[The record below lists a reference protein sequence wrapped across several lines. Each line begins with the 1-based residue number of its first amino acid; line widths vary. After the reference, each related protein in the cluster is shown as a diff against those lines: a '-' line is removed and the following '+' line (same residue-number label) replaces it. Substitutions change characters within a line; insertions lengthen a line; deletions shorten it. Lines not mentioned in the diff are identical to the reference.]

1 MLQSVMNTS
10 TPIQTAIRTV
20 FVTMDVG
27 VYYLLHF
34 VYELIFTIASINL
47 LDREMIYNI
56 FSRVQLVIGIF
67 MMFRLIM
74 IILKGIASPDT
85 VSDSKSGGAGS
96 LVMRIIV
103 SLALLALIVPVSVP
117 SPKNE
122 YEKQINNNGILFG
135 TLYSL
140 QYRLLKNNTLG
151 KLILGDTNQ
160 ESTNETTEIMG
171 YEVFGLRRDANRFTS
186 TILKTFYQLNKDSET
201 NQYVC
206 GDGFDETY
214 NKEDVEPAVI
224 IVNAVQT
231 CGTGNAVVDAVDNAV
246 GVATMGMSKSG
257 QQYRLTINWLSTI
270 VGIILLVV
278 FFMLAFNVATRV
290 FKLSALQL
298 IAPIPIISYMD
309 PKGSKDGAFQAWVK
323 MLGTT
328 YAELFIQL
336 GVIYF
341 SLSVINAFITRF
353 FNVENAATAIQEI
366 GMGDPLTATALIG
379 FIFIIMVIALFI
391 FAKDAPKFFKQMLG
405 IKDDGKGFF
414 SSFGTAMGLGVSAVG
429 AATGSFRASRDA
441 SVNSIRERAKQHA
454 KDRGW
459 DAARTNQYIQDQ
471 LAANR
476 GRSTLAGIVGA
487 GAGFAQGA
495 NAAFNA
501 KGGGFAKAAAAINA
515 QNNRNSR
522 ALAAGRAGGGFFG
535 AIGSG
540 VEQFITGESPYDKML
555 AGWQEQE
562 NELKNRELK
571 LKESKDQKGHLE
583 ANLNRHKSK
592 SEDCTWTTGK
602 HTINGITVEANYR
615 DFNSASTKDN
625 NIVHIK
631 KLVDLDE
638 NGNQRTTLFSLEEY
652 KQLPVELQVEC
663 KDESYMD
670 YHGVHIPLDQVE
682 SFRIGLKDSNDK
694 DRAAKTSECA
704 IRVMDLMHDGLTK
717 EQAIV
722 RAKEDMKVT
731 EFMASDPTL
740 SAADARTRAQQY
752 VHDHDEDVYD
762 DSVYNHMLAY
772 RNSRIA
778 EILAS
783 PHVENPGLTS
793 QDIINADYAHRHR
806 ANPADGAVA
815 PYDIDMP
822 ITLGAL
828 KGAIGKIGA
837 HIDAENDAIN
847 RESLQVNEAKRRVEA
862 TAAQKNRDYFSGSKK

>member
-20 FVTMDVG
+20 FVTMDIG

-186 TILKTFYQLNKDSET
+186 TILKTFYQLNKNEET
-201 NQYVC
+201 NEYVC

-214 NKEDVEPAVI
+214 NKDDVEPAVI

-231 CGTGNAVVDAVDNAV
+231 CGTGNVVVDTVNNV
-246 GVATMGMSKSG
+246 IGTATMGASKSG

-379 FIFIIMVIALFI
+379 FIFIIMVIALFV

-414 SSFGTAMGLGVSAVG
+414 SNFGTAMGMGVSLAG
-429 AATGSFRASRDA
+429 AAGSFSASRNASRDSLA
-441 SVNSIRERAKQHA
+441 ARLRERNPNLTA
-454 KDRGW
+454 
-459 DAARTNQYIQDQ
+459 DQ
-471 LAANR
+471 AQAMANNGLANR
-476 GRSTLAGIVGA
+476 ARHMLSGLFGA
-487 GAGFAQGA
+487 GAGLAVGS
-495 NAAFNA
+495 
-501 KGGGFAKAAAAINA
+501 AAASESKGNA
-515 QNNRNSR
+515 F
-522 ALAAGRAGGGFFG
+522 A
-535 AIGSG
+535 
-540 VEQFITGESPYDKML
+540 KML
-555 AGWQEQE
+555 ASANAMNARNQKIRNGGVDGGSFAGAVSSLGDEIVHGESAYDRRERGLKAREQGIKNERTALKTRQDALKDAQNTNAHRKASMDRWNSKGIDTTKTSGSYTYTARDAWGNEIGQITVHGNARDFDSAYTAAIEHGTGVITTYQDQAGNEITKDAYNHLSVQEQA
-562 NELKNRELK
+562 NWRELSYFQYGNDRVYMASAK
-571 LKESKDQKGHLE
+571 DVHKGIVEENGYDYYNQTVRFEEATNAIMSANPNYTREQAMDRVAELADQGNLVATLSGLGVDTNAHDYGHVIRDGDILGHRLAYREAMIAQHMREYMNNHPGTDEATARNYALQQGDLDMEGSAKEVKAAFG
-583 ANLNRHKSK
+583 N
-592 SEDCTWTTGK
+592 
-602 HTINGITVEANYR
+602 
-615 DFNSASTKDN
+615 N
-625 NIVHIK
+625 NIENTRMA
-631 KLVDLDE
+631 DE
-638 NGNQRTTLFSLEEY
+638 LSREAQALSAR
-652 KQLPVELQVEC
+652 
-663 KDESYMD
+663 
-670 YHGVHIPLDQVE
+670 
-682 SFRIGLKDSNDK
+682 
-694 DRAAKTSECA
+694 
-704 IRVMDLMHDGLTK
+704 
-717 EQAIV
+717 EQAIN
-722 RAKEDMKVT
+722 
-731 EFMASDPTL
+731 
-740 SAADARTRAQQY
+740 
-752 VHDHDEDVYD
+752 DERQ
-762 DSVYNHMLAY
+762 S
-772 RNSRIA
+772 
-778 EILAS
+778 
-783 PHVENPGLTS
+783 LT
-793 QDIINADYAHRHR
+793 ALREK
-806 ANPADGAVA
+806 ANNDRFKSG
-815 PYDIDMP
+815 
-822 ITLGAL
+822 
-828 KGAIGKIGA
+828 GKP
-837 HIDAENDAIN
+837 
-847 RESLQVNEAKRRVEA
+847 
-862 TAAQKNRDYFSGSKK
+862 